1 MPCPLGH
8 ITESQAMENIMLPFA
23 VLVFGLVALIICY
36 KVLTHH
42 DKYWMSEAIVIISI
56 PITITV
62 IVFLLVSKVV
72 PDNTKELFAILS
84 IIIGFI
90 FGRASNKLEPK

>member
-1 MPCPLGH
+1 
-8 ITESQAMENIMLPFA
+8 MLPYA
-23 VLVFGLVALIICY
+23 VLGFGLVALIICY
-36 KVLTHH
+36 MVLKHH

-62 IVFLLVSKVV
+62 IVFLLVTKVV
-72 PDNTKELFAILS
+72 PENTKELFAILS

-90 FGRASNKLEPK
+90 FGRASNKWEPK